1 MTLIQKMTDSHKMG
15 ISERKEREKEQKR
28 SLMLEA
34 AEALILE
41 KGLDNLN
48 MTEVAHSIK
57 ANSFGS

>member
-1 MTLIQKMTDSHKMG
+1 MTDSHKMG

-41 KGLDNLN
+41 VKQIL
-48 MTEVAHSIK
+48 
-57 ANSFGS
+57 F